1 MHISKQL
8 IKPFPEYEDIFYD
21 DLEQHKKHFLPI
33 CSINLQCIEPELD
46 EWLHIVSAKEIH
58 DGCVGDF
65 TKPFHTNFTKADT
78 LDSMLLMENINL
90 KRIGIIS
97 KSNKIILT

>member
-1 MHISKQL
+1 MHISKQF

-46 EWLHIVSAKEIH
+46 EWVHIVSAKKSMMVAWVISPNHFTQILRKQIH
-58 DGCVGDF
+58 
-65 TKPFHTNFTKADT
+65 
-78 LDSMLLMENINL
+78 
-90 KRIGIIS
+90 
-97 KSNKIILT
+97 